1 MGSLSSYVDQPHV
14 DEEILREYH
23 LTLVRHWAL
32 LAEDEYPT
40 LVQEEQILSLSP
52 QDLEEQTQ
60 PAAPV
65 SKPFKPFILTRN
77 AVQAAVFGAGYPS
90 LPTMTVDQF
99 ADEQIRRGV
108 FPAVD
113 SVLPPLNP
121 DETVR
126 RYDPSD
132 AERIADEKKSAEDD
146 TLEDTDDPQYL
157 RRARAMDEF
166 KDEHRRGSGNL
177 SLVDSRAFKLP
188 FRKSFSCTTQDM
200 SRKAKVQYVEGAE
213 PSFIREF
220 KQRAGIGNMPT
231 VDTKKESLLSNTN
244 EDGDRP
250 DEQPQIV
257 LDPNC
262 GVSESEAR
270 SFLEQHTVKSLTEE
284 NRLTVAQK
292 PSSDAKEPL
301 SPSQAVPGKILYRPT
316 AERTTNDRA
325 KDTMRNKTRYMDES
339 GASSRD
345 RSPLNRKADKST
357 NKPGLLSFNPEDE
370 DGGYTPPEHRIQ
382 EYIDFGSL
390 GSRTTLLILK
400 TGLHLAC
407 TYRNGLCIFAY
418 PVARSRQT
426 YL

>member
-1 MGSLSSYVDQPHV
+1 
-14 DEEILREYH
+14 
-23 LTLVRHWAL
+23 
-32 LAEDEYPT
+32 
-40 LVQEEQILSLSP
+40 
-52 QDLEEQTQ
+52 
-60 PAAPV
+60 
-65 SKPFKPFILTRN
+65 
-77 AVQAAVFGAGYPS
+77 
-90 LPTMTVDQF
+90 
-99 ADEQIRRGV
+99 
-108 FPAVD
+108 
-113 SVLPPLNP
+113 
-121 DETVR
+121 
-126 RYDPSD
+126 
-132 AERIADEKKSAEDD
+132 
-146 TLEDTDDPQYL
+146 
-157 RRARAMDEF
+157 
-166 KDEHRRGSGNL
+166 
-177 SLVDSRAFKLP
+177 
-188 FRKSFSCTTQDM
+188 M

-370 DGGYTPPEHRIQ
+370 DGE
-382 EYIDFGSL
+382 
-390 GSRTTLLILK
+390 
-400 TGLHLAC
+400 
-407 TYRNGLCIFAY
+407 
-418 PVARSRQT
+418 
-426 YL
+426 